1 MSLNLE
7 TQPRHPR
14 KSHLR
19 CPFLKLP
26 PPPRPSP
33 PPSKKKVRM
42 FTSTPTIFKILFDSQ
57 HPPYEK
63 KKLGSLRKSMIESFG
78 IIADGEKSINIVA
91 PLSES
96 SLS

>member
-7 TQPRHPR
+7 TQPRHPT

-19 CPFLKLP
+19 RPFLNLP
-26 PPPRPSP
+26 PPPRPPHP
-33 PPSKKKVRM
+33 PKKKVRM
-42 FTSTPTIFKILFDSQ
+42 STSTPTIFKILFDSQ

-63 KKLGSLRKSMIESFG
+63 KKLESLRKSMIESFG

>member
-7 TQPRHPR
+7 AQPRHPR

-19 CPFLKLP
+19 RPFLKLP
-26 PPPRPSP
+26 PPPRPP
-33 PPSKKKVRM
+33 PKKKVRM

-63 KKLGSLRKSMIESFG
+63 KKLESLRKSMIESFG